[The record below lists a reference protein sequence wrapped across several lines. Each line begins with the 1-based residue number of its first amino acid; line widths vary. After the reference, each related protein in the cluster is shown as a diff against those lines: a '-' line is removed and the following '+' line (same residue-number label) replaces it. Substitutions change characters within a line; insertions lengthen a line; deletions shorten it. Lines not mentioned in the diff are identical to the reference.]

1 MIMNALPLDP
11 ERANFII
18 NEIHAFLRTDLRHG
32 NDFLKPPFVV
42 EFFGNPDSGKSSA
55 IKSAYTNLRRHSFHI
70 KKPLEGAEEISDD
83 IPRSSPEFNV
93 ATGVYAVNL
102 LMHLYHLHKHDMV
115 IFDRGIFDAYGQM
128 VRWNKKGKLSDE
140 EMRMYQQFFTSQFF
154 APRMTLGI
162 AMICDPDVAMARDQ
176 RSSRTKIL
184 GESTNPDAINSMRDA
199 TIQTYEELR
208 GRFPLAL
215 IDTSHMTLEEVADT
229 VNALLLEKFL
239 ETARASKKR

>member
-1 MIMNALPLDP
+1 MSITPLDP
-11 ERANFII
+11 VRADFII
-18 NEIHAFLRTDLRHG
+18 NETHAFLRTDLRHG
-32 NDFLKPPFVV
+32 NEFLKPPFIV

-55 IKSAYTNLRRHSFHI
+55 IKSAYTNLRRHGFHI

-93 ATGVYAVNL
+93 ATGVRTVNL
-102 LMHLYHLHKHDMV
+102 LMHLHHLHKHDIV

-128 VRWNKKGKLSDE
+128 ARWNKKGKLSDDDIH
-140 EMRMYQQFFTSQFF
+140 MYQRFFISQFF

-162 AMICDPDVAMARDQ
+162 AMICDSDVAMARDQ
-176 RSSRTKIL
+176 RSSRTKLI

-215 IDTSHMTLEEVADT
+215 IDTSKMTLEDVADT
-229 VNALLLEKFL
+229 VHALMLEKFL
-239 ETARASKKR
+239 ETARASKKW

>member
-1 MIMNALPLDP
+1 MSTILLDP
-11 ERANFII
+11 ERADFII
-18 NEIHAFLRTDLRHG
+18 REVHAHLRTEFRHG
-32 NDFLKPPFVV
+32 HDFLKPPFIV

-55 IKSAYTNLRRHSFHI
+55 IKSAYTNLRRHGFHI

-93 ATGVYAVNL
+93 ATGVYVVNL
-102 LMHLYHLHKHDMV
+102 LMHLHHLHKHDVV

-128 VRWNKKGKLSDE
+128 ARWNKKGKLSDE
-140 EMRMYQQFFTSQFF
+140 ETRMYQNFFTSQFF

-162 AMICDPDVAMARDQ
+162 AMVCDPDVAMARD
-176 RSSRTKIL
+176 RKSSRTKL
-184 GESTNPDAINSMRDA
+184 VGESTNPDAINSMRDA

-215 IDTSHMTLEEVADT
+215 IDTSHMSLEDVADT
-229 VNALLLEKFL
+229 VQALLLEKFL
-239 ETARASKKR
+239 ETARAGTKRA